1 MRADVSRSQLQE
13 MNDPGTIRHYHR
25 VDTLLWLGVARML
38 QRLAVAALDEP
49 SQVISCY
56 VGRSQV
62 IMIWDFLDEMEWG
75 YVHPRRSSIRRS
87 LSPYRRVAPQNVTA
101 NPLTN

>member
-1 MRADVSRSQLQE
+1 

-62 IMIWDFLDEMEWG
+62 VMIWEFLDEMEFG
-75 YVHPRRSSIRRS
+75 YIHPRRSSIRRS
-87 LSPYRRVAPQNVTA
+87 LSPFRRSAAHIDTA
-101 NPLTN
+101 YPSTI

>member
-1 MRADVSRSQLQE
+1 
-13 MNDPGTIRHYHR
+13 MNAPGTIRHYHR

-62 IMIWDFLDEMEWG
+62 TMIWDFLDEMEYG
-75 YVHPRRSSIRRS
+75 YIHPRRSSLRRS
-87 LSPYRRVAPQNVTA
+87 LSPYRRAASKNVPAHPSTI
-101 NPLTN
+101 